1 MARPFPT
8 QELAMTHSV
17 ALSNL
22 SPAIIVHMIF
32 AIAAL
37 LLGPLA
43 LLARKGSRP
52 HRAFGYAWVTL
63 MLGAALSSAFIR
75 SFNLPNIA
83 GYTPIH
89 LFSVFAVAIIALAL
103 VYIARRNLRGHQRAM
118 RGVYIGACVAAA
130 FAFLPGRTLG
140 DLVWHHALGV
150 I

>member
-1 MARPFPT
+1 
-8 QELAMTHSV
+8 V
-17 ALSNL
+17 
-22 SPAIIVHMIF
+22 
-32 AIAAL
+32 

-75 SFNLPNIA
+75 SVKLPNIG

-89 LFSVFAVAIIALAL
+89 LISLFAVAMIALAL
-103 VYIARRNLRGHQRAM
+103 VYIARHNLRGHQRAM
-118 RGVYIGACVAAA
+118 RGVYIGACIAAA
-130 FAFLPGRTLG
+130 FAFLPGRFLG
-140 DLVWHHALGV
+140 DLVWRHALGV